1 MKYPMGIQRLFRGL
15 VIYAPPAINPTIII
29 NLRSL
34 YRSILIMK
42 MTSMINNVRIDFYC
56 SFSLYICVHTFCL
69 WFSYFIIA
77 YHSLPLPLTI
87 NIIIERWSWF
97 KEGCV
102 VQSISVLFIVLCLTH
117 IHFPSDLFF
126 IFPVICF
133 VILSLWRLDRITV
146 KACLV
151 VLTSSFH
158 LFYLQSLL
166 LFYLFF
172 SIRLYYINN
181 IILIRL
187 FAPSFLL
194 VYYLYLLF
202 SCLSSYFALCS
213 LYSHS

>member
-1 MKYPMGIQRLFRGL
+1 
-15 VIYAPPAINPTIII
+15 
-29 NLRSL
+29 
-34 YRSILIMK
+34 
-42 MTSMINNVRIDFYC
+42 MINNVLIDFYC
-56 SFSLYICVHTFCL
+56 SFFCIYVYIHSVYDSLI
-69 WFSYFIIA
+69 FIIT

-126 IFPVICF
+126 IFTVICF

-172 SIRLYYINN
+172 SICLYYINN

-187 FAPSFLL
+187 FAPSFPL
-194 VYYLYLLF
+194 VYYFPFLSLCVFSLISHCVLSTPIASSSCTFLLVDDTESIVYIDSNNF
-202 SCLSSYFALCS
+202 PFINYHIAFTLLST
-213 LYSHS
+213 